1 MSKYIEKCLPLCKCA
16 SACEIAHNTLTR
28 IWWWRFMCAFIRE
41 QLQETMNKMCP
52 WYGEWRTH
60 QPSKKWYAFCGEK
73 NSKYKWF
80 CDLVTDISSVM
91 YTHTHTSKVKTGRF
105 VHQSEA
111 TMKRKE
117 AAQRYILQLHI
128 FYLRRGFEI
137 CEQRIKW
144 IHTSDFSISPWRF
157 FCTAAVVVVVLHLS
171 SARTNQFF
179 KFFSL

>member
-73 NSKYKWF
+73 IPN
-80 CDLVTDISSVM
+80 TNGSVIWSLTSARLC
-91 YTHTHTSKVKTGRF
+91 THTHT
-105 VHQSEA
+105 HQQSENGSIRASKWSHNEKERSSSTVYSTA
-111 TMKRKE
+111 THILFTSWLRNMRTAYKMNTHKRF
-117 AAQRYILQLHI
+117 
-128 FYLRRGFEI
+128 FYLAMAIF
-137 CEQRIKW
+137 
-144 IHTSDFSISPWRF
+144 
-157 FCTAAVVVVVLHLS
+157 LHGGCRCGCFALVKR
-171 SARTNQFF
+171 AH
-179 KFFSL
+179 KPIL